1 MKKIKRGFCLS
12 FVFSIMFII
21 LFSVNVLSI
30 ESNIISNKNVIEDGS
45 PINIIY
51 QFNNTDPGYE
61 PISGFLIFINES
73 LNCSYLMNG
82 NFNFNISSNLCSA
95 LIKNVNIN
103 LLDINNF
110 SESYGFAY
118 GYGSGYG
125 YGSNPYF
132 KNSSPYSIL
141 NFDFINMPITN
152 NKIKTIDVYSILS
165 NKSLIGKSSI
175 TFNITKSN
183 LNDSIKQ
190 YDDSLNSIKKLK
202 RDENII
208 STSVKLI
215 NFYEGETKSI
225 IFTKIDLPIT
235 KIKITTNADK
245 LTSKV
250 SAALLKEKPED
261 ILSVKSNIIDY
272 LELDV
277 SIPKNYINDAVICFK
292 VEKSDLNKYNIDQ
305 NDINLFRYVDDEW
318 EQLDTFID
326 KIFTDSNIYC
336 SVTLGFSYFA
346 IGQNIDKYNDNQL
359 TTIDNSENKF
369 KPKILIKSENKII
382 ENLNARNTDDINF
395 EKTEINNNNN
405 FIEILI
411 ILILIF
417 IVCKIFYKKKD
428 IKKI

>member
-359 TTIDNSENKF
+359 TTID
-369 KPKILIKSENKII
+369 
-382 ENLNARNTDDINF
+382 
-395 EKTEINNNNN
+395 
-405 FIEILI
+405 
-411 ILILIF
+411 
-417 IVCKIFYKKKD
+417 
-428 IKKI
+428 